1 MKSLCELRLSFCC
14 SVAPHTLEEKDSE
27 KPPPGFPGLETLLP
41 LLLTAVQQ
49 GRLTIDV
56 SRKHLPF
63 LSPKLVNKLMI
74 ARQSPVGTCVTRK
87 RLYTDL
93 IIVMQSVMQ
102 AFPVDV
108 VNEQTRSRL

>member
-1 MKSLCELRLSFCC
+1 MKSLCELRLSLCC

-27 KPPPGFPGLETLLP
+27 KPPPGFPGLETMLP

-56 SRKHLPF
+56 RKHLRF

-74 ARQSPVGTCVTRK
+74 ARQSPLGTCVTRK

-93 IIVMQSVMQ
+93 ITVMQSVI
-102 AFPVDV
+102 
-108 VNEQTRSRL
+108 